1 MHYTIYPIGDS
12 AIQIKFKNPDTQ
24 TLHQYT
30 AVLQKKQCAGVYDI
44 VPGLETITLF
54 YHYPRT
60 NYLNIATTV
69 TKILEA
75 PQIKISEHPSRT
87 LYIPTLYDGPDL
99 QDVAD
104 FHKTTIEKIIETH
117 SAQTYEVSMLGFL
130 PGFPYLN
137 GLPSSLHTP
146 RKKEPRLQVE
156 AGSVGIGGESTG
168 IYPITSPGGW
178 NLIGRTSVSL
188 FSLEEEPPFLFQ
200 QGDKVK
206 FVPVSELTKTKRED
220 VIFYENN

>member
-54 YHYPRT
+54 YRYPET
-60 NYLNIATTV
+60 NFHELATTI

-75 PQIKISEHPSRT
+75 PQKTTEKLPTRT

-104 FHKTTIEKIIETH
+104 FHKTTSEKIIETH

-137 GLPSSLHTP
+137 GLPSCLHTP
-146 RKKEPRLQVE
+146 RKNEPRLQVE

-168 IYPITSPGGW
+168 IYPIASPGGW

-188 FSLEEEPPFLFQ
+188 FSLEEKQPFLFQ

-206 FVPVSELTKTKRED
+206 FVPVSELTKSTRED
-220 VIFYENN
+220 VIFYEKN